1 MSLGSFS
8 WIWCDGIFKW
18 FLKSSVKSHRLYFW
32 LLSTV
37 SFQMRPQI
45 PCLNKCVITLVALRL
60 TFPQCVLS
68 SVSSNRLHESTL
80 VALCPHCENILTSKG
95 LGRRSWWTIK
105 FLYTLQA
112 DPKNP
117 GTSFSNFQLKIPG
130 YRDSRDPARAWWWV
144 EIGER
149 KILISSNPPCKSVK
163 I

>member
-1 MSLGSFS
+1 MPISVIMCWKDFSPECGVLCALSKRCQKPCIFHTNYNQNMSLGSFS

-18 FLKSSVKSHRLYFW
+18 FFKSSVKSHRLYFW

-45 PCLNKCVITLVALRL
+45 PCLNKCVITLVAIRL

-95 LGRRSWWTIK
+95 RGGRSW
-105 FLYTLQA
+105 LTLKSHFTFYKQI
-112 DPKNP
+112 PKNP
-117 GTSFSNFQLKIPG
+117 G
-130 YRDSRDPARAWWWV
+130 
-144 EIGER
+144 
-149 KILISSNPPCKSVK
+149 ISC
-163 I
+163 